1 MNKWLHQLTNTR
13 TIAFSFLIIILSG
26 TLLLTLP
33 AASVSGQP
41 TSFPDALF
49 TAVSATCVTGLSVQN
64 TGLYWSLFGQIV
76 ILSMIQIG
84 GLGFMTFMGM
94 LSIFLK
100 RKISLTERK
109 ILMQSAGNMQLSGMV
124 RLVKHIVQSTLLFEL
139 FGSLLLSIR
148 FIPQF
153 GLLKGIY
160 YSVFHSVSAFCNAGF
175 DLMGASSS
183 LTAYESDWLVN
194 ITIML
199 LIICGGLGFLV
210 WTEIGIKKWHFAEYS
225 LHAKIVLLT
234 TAVLILTGTIGYLIF
249 EWNGSMAGY
258 PLPKR
263 ILSSLFMSVTTR
275 TAGFNT
281 LDLSALSNAGLI
293 LSLILMFI
301 GGSPGSTAGG
311 IKTTTIAVI
320 ILTVIHLSK
329 GNENV
334 TVMKKRLDHSTIRQ
348 AAAIMLVYLTG
359 ILLSCMAICFIES
372 DSLGSILF
380 EIVSA
385 IGTVGLSQG
394 ITAGLCDISKFI
406 LILLMYGGRIGA
418 LSLLMV
424 FRERAKE
431 APLRRPTEKILI
443 G

>member
-1 MNKWLHQLTNTR
+1 
-13 TIAFSFLIIILSG
+13 
-26 TLLLTLP
+26 
-33 AASVSGQP
+33 
-41 TSFPDALF
+41 
-49 TAVSATCVTGLSVQN
+49 
-64 TGLYWSLFGQIV
+64 
-76 ILSMIQIG
+76 
-84 GLGFMTFMGM
+84 
-94 LSIFLK
+94 
-100 RKISLTERK
+100 
-109 ILMQSAGNMQLSGMV
+109 
-124 RLVKHIVQSTLLFEL
+124 
-139 FGSLLLSIR
+139 
-148 FIPQF
+148 
-153 GLLKGIY
+153 
-160 YSVFHSVSAFCNAGF
+160 
-175 DLMGASSS
+175 
-183 LTAYESDWLVN
+183 
-194 ITIML
+194 
-199 LIICGGLGFLV
+199 
-210 WTEIGIKKWHFAEYS
+210 
-225 LHAKIVLLT
+225 
-234 TAVLILTGTIGYLIF
+234 
-249 EWNGSMAGY
+249 
-258 PLPKR
+258 
-263 ILSSLFMSVTTR
+263 MSVTTR

-394 ITAGLCDISKFI
+394 ITAGLCNISKFI